1 MGWYL
6 LWWLVICN
14 GNTALA
20 VTIVNRLHGCRLP
33 LWVIYLS
40 HKLHYLVMAAVPA
53 VTLLATGWHGPRLL
67 QGGSWSALPAAWWL
81 VFGLLATATAVFWG
95 SVIRRHL
102 KRVPIQQT
110 RLESQDFDLAREL
123 GGPPVG
129 TGPFLWMTRL
139 PGNEIFRL
147 QVTQRELHLPRL
159 PPAFDG
165 VSILHLGDL
174 HFIGT
179 VGRPYFERV
188 MEHAQKLQ
196 PDLICFTGDLLD
208 DPNLMSWLPATL
220 GKLRAPLGCFFILG
234 NHDWHLDMAAIRR
247 ELCGLGWQDVSVAPQ
262 QIERNG
268 DLLHLAGSEYP
279 WMDRQPTFAGVPEA
293 ALRILLSHTPDNIA
307 QARRQQVDL
316 MLSGHNH
323 GGQIRLPVIG
333 PVYCPSRFGC
343 YYAEGLFHESPTL
356 LHVSRGLSGRHPLRY
371 GCLPEITK
379 LLLRNGP
386 PANTP
391 QEDQPGAGAA

>member
-20 VTIVNRLHGCRLP
+20 VTVVNRVHGCRLP
-33 LWVIYLS
+33 LWVISLS
-40 HKLHYLVMAAVPA
+40 HKIHYLVMATVPA
-53 VTLLATGWHGPRLL
+53 VTLLATGWFGPRLL
-67 QGGSWSALPAAWWL
+67 FNGTWSELPGGWWL
-81 VFGLLATATAVFWG
+81 LFGLMSIATLVFWS
-95 SVIRRHL
+95 SVVRRHL
-102 KRVPIQQT
+102 RRDPAQQT
-110 RLESQDFDLAREL
+110 KYQSHDLDLAAEL

-129 TGPFLWMTRL
+129 TGPYQWMARL

-147 QVTQRELHLPRL
+147 QITQRELIIPRL
-159 PPAFDG
+159 PLAFDG
-165 VSILHLGDL
+165 VSILHLSDL

-188 MEHAQKLQ
+188 IEHAQKLQ

-208 DPNLMSWLPATL
+208 EPDLISWLPSTL
-220 GKLRAPLGCFFILG
+220 GKLQAPLERYFILG
-234 NHDWHLDMAAIRR
+234 NHDWHLDMDAIRR
-247 ELCGLGWQDVSVAPQ
+247 ELCGLGWLDVSVAAQ
-262 QIERNG
+262 QIERDG
-268 DLLHLAGSEYP
+268 QRLYLAGSEYP
-279 WMDRQPTFAGVPEA
+279 WINLQPTFADVPAA

-343 YYAEGLFHESPTL
+343 HYAEGLYFESPTL

-371 GCLPEITK
+371 RCLPEITK
-379 LLLRNGP
+379 LVLRKK
-386 PANTP
+386 
-391 QEDQPGAGAA
+391 